1 MASILRSPKTALS
14 KLRLPKDINVNS
26 LLYLIVFIA
35 IFVYL
40 LKINQAVYYFIFSSI
55 IVVLYIVSADLPLS
69 ISVAGIVTALVFVY
83 IDSKPLKKRKSMLG
97 KRYEVLLEHL
107 EDGSGEEKKDDAK
120 VSKKS
125 SKEGDAEGDA
135 EGDNEEDKKSSKI
148 VDGEKAFPEEAKAS
162 KKETKKATKASKKPA
177 STNSE
182 LKEVFQTLLDEFEPN
197 GSGKSEI
204 DSKGSYLNMFKS
216 MDEKEIKTLNK
227 DTKDLINTQ
236 KKLMETLETMGP
248 ALQQGKSILDTFKN
262 YFGNEKKV
270 SEAVM

>member
-107 EDGSGEEKKDDAK
+107 EDGSGEEKKED
-120 VSKKS
+120 
-125 SKEGDAEGDA
+125 SKEEDAEGD
-135 EGDNEEDKKSSKI
+135 DEEDKKSSKI
-148 VDGEKAFPEEAKAS
+148 VDGEKAFPEDAKKAT